1 MDLSPLKFGD
11 RLRLCRRQA
20 MLSQAELALAIGVH
34 ESTICRWERELK
46 VSEMPLKHFLK
57 IAEVT
62 QTAVADLLAPLPDK
76 RGLFEPK

>member
-1 MDLSPLKFGD
+1 MELKPLTFGD
-11 RLRLCRRQA
+11 RLRLCRRRA

-46 VSEMPLKHFLK
+46 VSEMPIKHFLK

-76 RGLFEPK
+76 RGLFETK